1 MKTKNLLI
9 TAIAIF
15 LLFTSTQSVKAQ
27 TGVYSPSLVN
37 FDVAMTNL
45 LNDFDIPGG
54 QLAITYQGRLVYSR
68 GFGFADE
75 STSTAVCPDNIFRIA
90 SLSKQITAITIMH
103 LYEQGRVDLNDLV
116 FGPNG
121 ILPEPIYQTILDTRV
136 YNIRVK
142 HLLSHQGGWDR
153 DISGDPEHNSY
164 AIALA
169 MAVPPPANN
178 ETIIQY
184 TLSQQM
190 LDFTPGSSAAY
201 SNLGFNILGEVIEK
215 ITSQDYETYVRD
227 SILATLGI
235 TDMHSAKSLLVNKY
249 PNEVNYYDYPGA
261 PLVSSVFN
269 NNILGPMQYGGS
281 KCHMEVRAAAAGWV
295 ASAQDLCKLLC
306 AVDLYPTKPDI
317 LLPATINTM
326 VQPVHSY
333 LGSPYALGWYINTT
347 DNNWFHTG
355 LLHGTMTFQ
364 CRRNDGINYALLV
377 NSRPNLYSAQYTAL
391 NDLVRSIVPLITS
404 WPTFDLFDSTVVC
417 SPLSSVNNIS
427 QNPSLFTVYPNPS
440 NGKFTVNVDGLQ
452 QANCKLSICNLVGQ
466 EIYTTFFK
474 GHQSTLDIDL
484 SDFSK
489 GLYFVKVD
497 DGKNSYTQ
505 KIITE

>member
-1 MKTKNLLI
+1 M
-9 TAIAIF
+9 
-15 LLFTSTQSVKAQ
+15 S
-27 TGVYSPSLVN
+27 
-37 FDVAMTNL
+37 
-45 LNDFDIPGG
+45 
-54 QLAITYQGRLVYSR
+54 
-68 GFGFADE
+68 
-75 STSTAVCPDNIFRIA
+75 
-90 SLSKQITAITIMH
+90 
-103 LYEQGRVDLNDLV
+103 
-116 FGPNG
+116 
-121 ILPEPIYQTILDTRV
+121 
-136 YNIRVK
+136 
-142 HLLSHQGGWDR
+142 
-153 DISGDPEHNSY
+153 
-164 AIALA
+164 
-169 MAVPPPANN
+169 VPPPANN

-215 ITSQDYETYVRD
+215 ITNQDYETYVRD
-227 SILATLGI
+227 TILAPLGI

-261 PLVSSVFN
+261 PLVPSVFN

-281 KCHMEVRAAAAGWV
+281 KCHMEVRAAGGGWV

-440 NGKFTVNVDGLQ
+440 NGKFTVNIEGLQ
-452 QANCKLSICNLVGQ
+452 QVNCKLSICNLLGQ
-466 EIYTTFFK
+466 EIHTTFFK
-474 GHQSTLDIDL
+474 GQQSTLDINL

-497 DGKNSYTQ
+497 EGKNSYTQ

>member
-1 MKTKNLLI
+1 MKTKNLLL
-9 TAIAIF
+9 TAITVL

-68 GFGFADE
+68 GFGFADS
-75 STSTAVCPDNIFRIA
+75 STNTAVCPDNIFRIA

-103 LYEQGRVDLNDLV
+103 LYEQGRVGLNDLV

-153 DISGDPEHNSY
+153 AISGDPMNNTY

-169 MAVPPPANN
+169 MAVPPPAPI
-178 ETIIQY
+178 ETVIQY
-184 TLSQQM
+184 VLSQQM
-190 LDFTPGSSAAY
+190 LDFTPGTSAAY
-201 SNLGFNILGEVIEK
+201 SNFGFNILGKVIEK
-215 ITSQDYETYVRD
+215 ITNQDYETYVRD
-227 SILATLGI
+227 TILAPLGI
-235 TDMHSAKSLLVNKY
+235 TDMHIAKSLLIDQF

-261 PLVSSVFN
+261 PLVPSIFD
-269 NNILGPMQYGGS
+269 NNILVPFQYGGYN
-281 KCHMEVRAAAAGWV
+281 MEAIVESGAWV

-306 AVDLYPTKPDI
+306 AVDLFPTKPDI

-347 DNNWFHTG
+347 DNNW
-355 LLHGTMTFQ
+355 LHSGSLRGTMTFQ

-377 NSRPNLYSAQYTAL
+377 NTRPYDSDAAVTAL
-391 NDLVRSIVPLITS
+391 NGLVRSIVPLIAS

-427 QNPSLFTVYPNPS
+427 QNPFLFTVYPNPS
-440 NGKFTVNVDGLQ
+440 NGKFTVNIEGLQ
-452 QANCKLSICNLVGQ
+452 EANCKLSICNLVGQ
-466 EIYTTFFK
+466 EIHTTFFK
-474 GHQSTLDIDL
+474 GQQSTLDIDL

-489 GLYFVKVD
+489 GIYFVKVD

>member
-1 MKTKNLLI
+1 
-9 TAIAIF
+9 
-15 LLFTSTQSVKAQ
+15 
-27 TGVYSPSLVN
+27 
-37 FDVAMTNL
+37 
-45 LNDFDIPGG
+45 
-54 QLAITYQGRLVYSR
+54 
-68 GFGFADE
+68 
-75 STSTAVCPDNIFRIA
+75 
-90 SLSKQITAITIMH
+90 
-103 LYEQGRVDLNDLV
+103 
-116 FGPNG
+116 
-121 ILPEPIYQTILDTRV
+121 
-136 YNIRVK
+136 
-142 HLLSHQGGWDR
+142 
-153 DISGDPEHNSY
+153 
-164 AIALA
+164 
-169 MAVPPPANN
+169 
-178 ETIIQY
+178 
-184 TLSQQM
+184 
-190 LDFTPGSSAAY
+190 
-201 SNLGFNILGEVIEK
+201 
-215 ITSQDYETYVRD
+215 
-227 SILATLGI
+227 
-235 TDMHSAKSLLVNKY
+235 
-249 PNEVNYYDYPGA
+249 
-261 PLVSSVFN
+261 
-269 NNILGPMQYGGS
+269 MQYGGS
-281 KCHMEVRAAAAGWV
+281 KCHMEVRAAGGGWV

-440 NGKFTVNVDGLQ
+440 NGKFTVSVEGLQ
-452 QANCKLSICNLVGQ
+452 QVNCKLSICNLLGQ

-474 GHQSTLDIDL
+474 GQQSTLDIDL

-497 DGKNSYTQ
+497 DGKNSYSQ

>member
-1 MKTKNLLI
+1 MKTKNLLL
-9 TAIAIF
+9 TAITVL

-45 LNDFDIPGG
+45 LNDYDIPGG

-75 STSTAVCPDNIFRIA
+75 WTSTAVCPDNIFRIA

-103 LYEQGRVDLNDLV
+103 LYEQGRVGLNDTV
-116 FGPNG
+116 FGTNG
-121 ILPEPIYQTILDTRV
+121 ILNDGIYQTILDPMV
-136 YNIRVK
+136 YGITVK
-142 HLLSHQGGWDR
+142 HLLSHQSGWDR
-153 DISGDPEHNSY
+153 AISGDPIFNTF
-164 AIALA
+164 AIAQA
-169 MAVPPPANN
+169 MSVATPANN
-178 ETIIQY
+178 ETVIQY
-184 TLSQQM
+184 VLSQQM

-227 SILATLGI
+227 TILAPLGI
-235 TDMHSAKSLLVNKY
+235 TDMHSGRSLLIDQF

-261 PLVSSVFN
+261 PLVPSIFD
-269 NNILGPMQYGGS
+269 NNILVPFQYGGYN
-281 KCHMEVRAAAAGWV
+281 MEAIVESGAWV

-306 AVDLYPTKPDI
+306 AVDLFPTKPDI

-347 DNNWFHTG
+347 DNNW
-355 LLHGTMTFQ
+355 LHSGSLRGTMTFQ

-377 NSRPNLYSAQYTAL
+377 NTRPYDSGAAVTAL
-391 NDLVRSIVPLITS
+391 NGLVRFIVPLITS

-427 QNPSLFTVYPNPS
+427 QNPFLFTVYPNPAKS
-440 NGKFTVNVDGLQ
+440 QIT
-452 QANCKLSICNLVGQ
+452 
-466 EIYTTFFK
+466 
-474 GHQSTLDIDL
+474 
-484 SDFSK
+484 
-489 GLYFVKVD
+489 VKVAALLLGSD
-497 DGKNSYTQ
+497 YIIYDYTGKSVLSG
-505 KIITE
+505 KIISEDSLIELGNLSSGIYLLSVGENMNQTFKVIKE

>member
-1 MKTKNLLI
+1 MKTKNLLLTGLTI
-9 TAIAIF
+9 S
-15 LLFTSTQSVKAQ
+15 LLLSFTQGFKAQ

-75 STSTAVCPDNIFRIA
+75 STSAAVCPNSIFRIA

-103 LYEQGRVDLNDLV
+103 LYEQGRVGLNDLV

-153 DISGDPEHNSY
+153 DISGDPMFNTY
-164 AIALA
+164 AIAQA
-169 MAVPPPANN
+169 MSVPTPANN

-184 TLSQQM
+184 VLSQQM
-190 LDFTPGSSAAY
+190 LDFTPGTSAAY
-201 SNLGFNILGEVIEK
+201 SNLGFNILGEIIEK

-227 SILATLGI
+227 TILAPLGI
-235 TDMHSAKSLLVNKY
+235 TDMHSGRSLLIDQF

-261 PLVSSVFN
+261 PYVYSIFN
-269 NNILGPMQYGGS
+269 QTMFGPYTYGGFN
-281 KCHMEVRAAAAGWV
+281 MEASVACGAWI

-306 AVDLYPTKPDI
+306 AVDLFPTKPDI
-317 LLPATINTM
+317 LLPATISTM
-326 VQPVHSY
+326 VQPTNQYVY
-333 LGSPYALGWYINTT
+333 GSPYALGWQINTT
-347 DNNWFHTG
+347 DNNW
-355 LLHGTMTFQ
+355 LHSGSLRGTMTFQ

-377 NSRPNLYSAQYTAL
+377 NTRPYDSGAAVTAL
-391 NDLVRSIVPLITS
+391 NGLVRSIVPLITS

-427 QNPSLFTVYPNPS
+427 QNQSLFTVYPNPS
-440 NGKFTVNVDGLQ
+440 DGKFTVNVEGLQ
-452 QANCKLSICNLVGQ
+452 QANCKLSICNLLGQ

-474 GHQSTLDIDL
+474 GQQSKLDIDL
-484 SDFSK
+484 SDFTK

-497 DGKNSYTQ
+497 DGKNIYSQ